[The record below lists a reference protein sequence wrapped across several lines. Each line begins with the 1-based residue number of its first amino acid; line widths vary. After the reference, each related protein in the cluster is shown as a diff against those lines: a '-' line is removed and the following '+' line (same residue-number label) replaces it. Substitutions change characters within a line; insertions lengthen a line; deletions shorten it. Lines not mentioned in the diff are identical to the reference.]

1 MHIAVYCGSKP
12 GHDPK
17 YVGLAE
23 SLGRQLAGR
32 GHHLIYGGARV
43 GLMGA
48 MADAV
53 LAGGGEVLG
62 VIPEALM
69 AREVAHPGLTRLAVV
84 KDMHERKAQMAAPA
98 DAFVALPGG
107 PGTMEELFEMWTW
120 QMLGYH
126 NKPVALLNFEGYYD
140 PLITMIERMTS
151 EGFAWA
157 DLTETLVIAG
167 TVEALLD
174 QLEQGQTQA

>member
-1 MHIAVYCGSKP
+1 MQIAVYCGSKS
-12 GHDPK
+12 GHDAK
-17 YVGLAE
+17 YLNMATEV
-23 SLGRQLAGR
+23 GRQLAER

-53 LAGGGEVLG
+53 LAGGGKVLG

-69 AREVAHPGLTRLAVV
+69 SREVAHPGLTRLAIV
-84 KDMHERKAQMAAPA
+84 KDMHERKAQMAGPA

-140 PLITMIERMTS
+140 PLITMIKRMTS

-157 DLTETLVIAG
+157 DLTETLIMADSIAD
-167 TVEALLD
+167 LFD
-174 QLEQGQTQA
+174 QLEQGRPGS